1 MIIVVNVYSLNDP
14 ISQQCWQLNQTECIM
29 NYRFGLFLSGVVSII
44 VLSPEV
50 NAQTH
55 FSAAI
60 EKAEQPALSM
70 TKGMGGS
77 AWNEAENLNLTP
89 DQEAEIA
96 AIKASTNEQIAGIL
110 TSEQFA
116 TFQAG
121 QANGDDMRS
130 MMMSLGLTSNQRSSV
145 MGVMRSAQNEIMA
158 VLTPEQRAQIEG
170 ESPRDRN

>member
-1 MIIVVNVYSLNDP
+1 MVIVVNVYSLNDP

-29 NYRFGLFLSGVVSII
+29 NHRFGLLLSGVVSII

-55 FSAAI
+55 FSTTI
-60 EKAEQPALSM
+60 EKADQPALSM
-70 TKGMGGS
+70 TKGRGDS
-77 AWNEAENLNLTP
+77 AWSEADNLSLTP
-89 DQEAEIA
+89 DQETEIA
-96 AIKASTNEQIAGIL
+96 AIKTSTNEQLAGIL
-110 TSEQFA
+110 TSEQLA

-130 MMMSLGLTSNQRSSV
+130 MMRGLGLTSSQRSSV
-145 MGVMRSAQNEIMA
+145 MGVMRSAQDEIME

-170 ESPRDRN
+170 ENPRDRN